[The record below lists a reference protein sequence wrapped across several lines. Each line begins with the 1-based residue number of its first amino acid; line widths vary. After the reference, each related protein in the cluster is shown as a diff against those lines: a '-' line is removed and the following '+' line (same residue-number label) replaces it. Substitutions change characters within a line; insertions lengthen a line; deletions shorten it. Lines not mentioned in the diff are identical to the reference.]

1 MSLIRAVHTFKIGL
15 EDCQS
20 ILIDVEAMNKG
31 RAHHDST
38 ERENTATTTKIGN
51 RAVFKISKGGFHGV
65 QHAGCDVRPRGV
77 LLCRRVNSIACSV

>member
-1 MSLIRAVHTFKIGL
+1 MSLLSAVHTFKIGL

-31 RAHHDST
+31 GAHHDST
-38 ERENTATTTKIGN
+38 ERENTTATTKIGN
-51 RAVFKISKGGFHGV
+51 CAVFKISKGGFHCV

-77 LLCRRVNSIACSV
+77 LLCSGES